1 VAEKVRIVQVD
12 SPEHA
17 ALIKEQRVVIDMM
30 KEEAS
35 ANLSAKQFNGLKVD
49 DTVVEKSFCDGR
61 P

>member
-1 VAEKVRIVQVD
+1 VAEKVRIIQVD

-17 ALIKEQRVVIDMM
+17 ALIKEQATVIEMM

-35 ANLSAKQFNGLKVD
+35 MNLLAIQLNGLIVAHSYRKV
-49 DTVVEKSFCDGR
+49 V